1 MDKSTENN
9 NHKNFL
15 KEGFKG
21 DLSKHHK
28 ESLGTTIPEGYFV
41 KSKLSILDKIK
52 EEVITEVPKE
62 TKKQIVFWMRPNF
75 RYMAAAS
82 LVFILSL
89 TFWLQ
94 SADTNDIDE
103 NNIEFLSFNDDNFI
117 NSLLIDDAEFD
128 AFADATLINEIVIK
142 AELSEQI
149 MDDLFLNSLFVEDS
163 LIDNYTDDQF
173 LESIIL

>member
-1 MDKSTENN
+1 MEKLTENN
-9 NHKNFL
+9 NKKNFL

-21 DLSKHHK
+21 DISKHHK
-28 ESLGTTIPEGYFV
+28 ESLGTTIPEGYFA
-41 KSKLSILDKIK
+41 KSKMSILDKIK
-52 EEVITEVPKE
+52 EEAIIEVPKE
-62 TKKQIVFWMRPNF
+62 TKKQIVFWMRPQF

-89 TFWLQ
+89 TIWLQ
-94 SADTNDIDE
+94 SGGNNDIDKS
-103 NNIEFLSFNDDNFI
+103 NIEFLSFSGDNLI
-117 NSLLIDDAEFD
+117 NSLLIDDAEFE

-142 AELSEQI
+142 AELSEQR

-163 LIDNYTDDQF
+163 LIDDYTDDQF

>member
-1 MDKSTENN
+1 MGKSTENN

-21 DLSKHHK
+21 DISKHHK
-28 ESLGTTIPEGYFV
+28 ESLGTTIPEGYFA

-52 EEVITEVPKE
+52 EEVITEAPKE
-62 TKKQIVFWMRPNF
+62 TKKQLVFWMRPQF

-89 TFWLQ
+89 TIWLQ
-94 SADTNDIDE
+94 SANNNNVNE
-103 NNIEFLSFNDDNFI
+103 NNIEFLSFSDDNFI
-117 NSLLIDDAEFD
+117 NSLLLDDAEFE

-142 AELSEQI
+142 AELSEQR

-163 LIDNYTDDQF
+163 LIDDYTGDQF
-173 LESIIL
+173 LKTIIL